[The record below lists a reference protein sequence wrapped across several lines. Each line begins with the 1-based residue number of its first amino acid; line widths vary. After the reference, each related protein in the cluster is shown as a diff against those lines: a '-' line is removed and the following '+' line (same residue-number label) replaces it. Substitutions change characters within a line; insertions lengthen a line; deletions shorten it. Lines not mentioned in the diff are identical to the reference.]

1 MPPERSARNGSTA
14 SGDAA
19 GAGAGSLS
27 PTPLYLRRADG
38 RGRFSGTTFSS
49 EFARH
54 GGHCLR
60 SLHLAAAPACTR
72 TAAAASCSCGAP
84 RAIAAASPA
93 PPAATATTHAAAA
106 ARKHAL
112 RRDSGIRLLLLLPS
126 SLGAGGGPGGLSCWQ
141 QLMAEETGMLVDRSI
156 SGVWSRIASISRLF
170 GGFL

>member
-60 SLHLAAAPACTR
+60 SLHL
-72 TAAAASCSCGAP
+72 
-84 RAIAAASPA
+84 
-93 PPAATATTHAAAA
+93 A